1 MGSNIRPATLFV
13 KFIFPQEEKHDG
25 EANGPLAEGTAMKIV
40 IRTALA
46 LLATAALSGAV
57 FAQDMKKVA
66 ISTIVEVPALVETK
80 EGVLKGLAD
89 EGFVEGKNLEV
100 DYQNANGNMP
110 TQQQIA
116 KKFVGDNPDV
126 IVPITTPT
134 SQAVIAATDTIPVVF
149 TTVTD
154 PIKAKLIP
162 HYEKSG
168 GNVTGVSDAA
178 PIMQQIELMRE
189 LVPGLKTIGFVYNPG
204 LDNAL
209 STLEELKKQA
219 EPFGISVVESA
230 SPTTNEVSI
239 ATKKL
244 IGKVDLIYVPN
255 DTTVVAALESI
266 IKIGEDVDLPVFAG
280 ETGAVGRGVVAS
292 VGLDYVE
299 LGRITGHM
307 VARVL
312 NGEKPGD
319 IDAVIAYKV
328 LTEFKVVVN
337 KKAAAA
343 MGVDI
348 PETVLARATEIIE

>member
-1 MGSNIRPATLFV
+1 
-13 KFIFPQEEKHDG
+13 
-25 EANGPLAEGTAMKIV
+25 MKYIV
-40 IRTALA
+40 QSALA
-46 LLATAALSGAV
+46 LLAAGLVSTTA

-80 EGVLKGLAD
+80 EGILQGLA
-89 EGFVEGKNLEV
+89 EKGFVEGETIEV

-149 TTVTD
+149 ATVTD
-154 PIKAKLIP
+154 PLKAKLIP
-162 HYEKSG
+162 QYKKPG

-178 PIMQQIELMRE
+178 PIRQQVDLIEE
-189 LVPGLKTIGFVYNPG
+189 IIPGIDSIGFVYNPG

-209 STLEELKKQA
+209 STLEQLKNEA
-219 EPFGISVVESA
+219 EPRGITIVESA
-230 SPTTNEVSI
+230 APTTNEVSL

-244 IGKVDLIYVPN
+244 IGEVDAIYIPN

-266 IKIGEDVDLPVFAG
+266 IKIGEDVDLPIFAG

-292 VGLDYVE
+292 VGLDYVG
-299 LGRITGHM
+299 LGRITGHI

-312 NGEKPGD
+312 NGENPGD
-319 IDAVIAYKV
+319 IDAVIGYEV
-328 LTEFKVVVN
+328 LDDFKVVVN
-337 KKAAAA
+337 MKAAEA
-343 MGVDI
+343 MGIEV
-348 PETVLARATEIIE
+348 PESVLARATEVIE